1 MAGVAEN
8 ETEPG
13 SGGCAA
19 VAEEEEEEAA
29 ARLAEPPPL
38 DVRRKLKERRQPV
51 EEAGEEPFWPGEAA
65 VALA

>member
-13 SGGCAA
+13 SGGGAA
-19 VAEEEEEEAA
+19 VAEEEEA

-51 EEAGEEPFWPGEAA
+51 EEAGEEPFWAA
-65 VALA
+65 VAVA

>member
-1 MAGVAEN
+1 MEEK
-8 ETEPG
+8 ETQPG
-13 SGGCAA
+13 SAGCAA
-19 VAEEEEEEAA
+19 VAAEEEEAA

-51 EEAGEEPFWPGEAA
+51 EEAGEEPFWPG

>member
-1 MAGVAEN
+1 MAEN
-8 ETEPG
+8 ETETG

-19 VAEEEEEEAA
+19 VAAAEEEEA

-51 EEAGEEPFWPGEAA
+51 EEAGKEPFWVGEAA
-65 VALA
+65 VA

>member
-19 VAEEEEEEAA
+19 VAEEEEA

-65 VALA
+65 VVLA